1 MSSVARLTSWTR
13 RLVRSSILR
22 LTLLL
27 SMVFAVGMAV
37 AIILATTFG
46 RDAVLQRVDAAL
58 VELARTVAADE
69 TPADTASVII
79 RPLSDLGTLPR
90 AFARVAAGGGG
101 TVDLEDDYR
110 RSEAW
115 RVLVARDARGTEIL
129 IALPLDDSDDA
140 LELLSGILWATAGV
154 VLIVAIAIGL
164 AAGLVSQ
171 RRLIRVNRTL
181 TRLAEGDLQARTGID
196 RSRDDLDDLARDID
210 STAAAL
216 ERLVAQTRNLSAS
229 LAHDLRTPVA
239 RLRARLEK
247 LPGGEERT
255 AALVEAERLSGIFD
269 TIMRVARIEAGHGTD
284 GFEAVE
290 LGELL
295 VELEET
301 FGAVVEDSG
310 KRLIAISERA
320 GTVFAD
326 RRMLIQAMAN
336 LIQNAILH
344 GGPDITLFV
353 REQEIGVADNGDG
366 VDPTHYAEIVK
377 PMVRLDTARESD
389 GTGLGLALVRAV
401 ADRHG
406 ARLTLTDNQ
415 PKGLRVALKFT
426 KM

>member
-90 AFARVAAGGGG
+90 PFARVTAGGGG

-295 VELEET
+295 AELEET

-336 LIQNAILH
+336 LIQNAIVH

-366 VDPTHYAEIVK
+366 VDPTQYAEIVK

-406 ARLTLTDNQ
+406 AQLTLSDNQ
-415 PKGLRVALKFT
+415 PKGLRVGLKFT

>member
-1 MSSVARLTSWTR
+1 MSSGVSAAHWMRG
-13 RLVRSSILR
+13 LVRSSILR

-27 SMVFAVGMAV
+27 SVIFALGMAV
-37 AIILATTFG
+37 AILLATTFG

-69 TPADTASVII
+69 SPTDTPSVII

-90 AFARVAAGGGG
+90 PFARVAAEGGG

-140 LELLSGILWATAGV
+140 LELLGGILWTTAGF
-154 VLIVAIAIGL
+154 VLIVTIAIGV
-164 AAGLVSQ
+164 AAGLLSQ
-171 RRLIRVNRTL
+171 RRLIRINDTL
-181 TRLAEGDLQARTGID
+181 TRLAEGDLQARTGIG

-210 STAAAL
+210 NTAAAL
-216 ERLVAQTRNLSAS
+216 ERLVTQTRTLSAS

-247 LPGGEERT
+247 LPEGEERA
-255 AALVEAERLSGIFD
+255 AALAEAERLSGIFD

-284 GFEAVE
+284 GFESVE
-290 LGELL
+290 LGDLL
-295 VELEET
+295 AELEET
-301 FGAVVEDSG
+301 FGAVVEDGG

-326 RRMLIQAMAN
+326 RRMLVQAMAN
-336 LIQNAILH
+336 LIQNAMVH
-344 GGPDITLFV
+344 GGPDLTLFV
-353 REQEIGVADNGDG
+353 REQEIGVADNGEG
-366 VDPTHYAEIVK
+366 VDPTHYADIIK

-406 ARLTLTDNQ
+406 AQLSLSDNH
-415 PKGLRVALKFT
+415 PRGLRVALKFT